1 MKKSP
6 AYLLFSFLVILAVS
20 LPASFAEAKSGARH
34 HRTTPVLLETRHKFA
49 PTDLSVE
56 PKKTVAEAVIPEQCG
71 VAPKYSAPQQA
82 RKEALADEQMRRRI
96 SSRSAI
102 LMNAQTGE
110 VLYEQRPDL
119 PGQPASTIKII
130 TGLIAIQALNDPEMI
145 SVSRHA
151 ASMPRSKVYLQP
163 GNTYRANDLINAVL
177 LSSAND
183 ASVALAEKIAGSE
196 PLFASLMTQKA
207 KAWGAT
213 NTVCKT
219 ATGLTAPGQQT
230 TVRDLAV
237 LFNRAMENS
246 EFASRVKQ
254 NTVRTDFGQVL
265 KNHNRALWQIA
276 GAEGGKT
283 GFTNAARQTYV
294 GKFKRGDEELLLA
307 IMGSVTMWKDI
318 KNLVGYGFTVMANNE
333 HAPTTKTAKNF
344 APPELVTASGRIL
357 QASSD
362 FPKTPVL

>member
-1 MKKSP
+1 MKKISGCLLLSILVLLGISLTASP
-6 AYLLFSFLVILAVS
+6 VK
-20 LPASFAEAKSGARH
+20 AKHRARH
-34 HRTTPVLLETRHKFA
+34 HSSVLLDSRHKFTPA
-49 PTDLSVE
+49 EKSAEV
-56 PKKTVAEAVIPEQCG
+56 KKTVAEAIAPVSEQC
-71 VAPKYSAPQQA
+71 VVTSKYTASPQA
-82 RKEALADEQMRRRI
+82 RKDAQAEEQIRRRI

-102 LMNAQTGE
+102 LMNAQSGE
-110 VLYEQRPDL
+110 ILYEQHPDL

-130 TGLIAIQALNDPEMI
+130 TGLIAIQALNNPEMVP
-145 SVSRHA
+145 VSQHA

-207 KAWGAT
+207 KSWGAT
-213 NTVCKT
+213 NTICKT

-237 LFNRAMENS
+237 LFNRAMEND

-318 KNLVGYGFTVMANNE
+318 KNLVGYGFTAMAENE
-333 HAPTTKTAKNF
+333 HAHGTKTAKVVNQ
-344 APPELVTASGRIL
+344 PEAVTGVGMFL

-362 FPKTPVL
+362 IAKTPVL

>member
-1 MKKSP
+1 M
-6 AYLLFSFLVILAVS
+6 LAVALSS
-20 LPASFAEAKSGARH
+20 LGFLAVPAVARGVK
-34 HRTTPVLLETRHKFA
+34 HRPVLLDTRHKFA
-49 PTDLSVE
+49 PTDLGSNIKKVE
-56 PKKTVAEAVIPEQCG
+56 ELPLAVASEPG
-71 VAPKYSAPQQA
+71 TSFRKPSLPQD
-82 RKEALADEQMRRRI
+82 RKEDLVDEQMHRRL

-102 LMNAQTGE
+102 LMDAKTGE
-110 VLYEQRPDL
+110 VIYQQSPDL
-119 PGQPASTIKII
+119 PGQPASTIKVI
-130 TGLIAIQALNDPEMI
+130 TGLIAIQALNNPEI
-145 SVSRHA
+145 IPVSRHA

-177 LSSAND
+177 LASAND

-196 PLFASLMTQKA
+196 PLFARLMTQKA

-237 LFNRAMENS
+237 LFNRAMDNE
-246 EFASRVKQ
+246 EFANRVKQ

-294 GKFKRGDEELLLA
+294 GKFKRGDDELLLA

-318 KNLVGYGFTVMANNE
+318 KNLVGYGFSAMAKDDRE
-333 HAPTTKTAKNF
+333 QSTRTAK
-344 APPELVTASGRIL
+344 ASVATRVANGG
-357 QASSD
+357 
-362 FPKTPVL
+362 

>member
-1 MKKSP
+1 MKKP
-6 AYLLFSFLVILAVS
+6 TAPLLLLLLSLFCFA
-20 LPASFAEAKSGARH
+20 LPASFVEA
-34 HRTTPVLLETRHKFA
+34 RTAKRRAPVLLDTRHKLA
-49 PTDLSVE
+49 PADLRGAVR
-56 PKKTVAEAVIPEQCG
+56 KKTCPPV
-71 VAPKYSAPQQA
+71 
-82 RKEALADEQMRRRI
+82 RKEELSASDDQVRRRL

-110 VLYEQRPDL
+110 VIYEQHPDL
-119 PGQPASTIKII
+119 PGQPASTIKVI
-130 TGLIAIQALNDPEMI
+130 TGLIAIQALNDPEMVP
-145 SVSRHA
+145 VSRHA

-196 PLFASLMTQKA
+196 PLFARMMTQKA
-207 KAWGAT
+207 RDWGAT

-237 LFNRAMENS
+237 LFNRAMENN

-254 NTVRTDFGQVL
+254 NTVRTGFGQVL

-294 GKFKRGDEELLLA
+294 GKFKRGDDELLLS
-307 IMGSVTMWKDI
+307 IMGSVTMWQDI
-318 KNLVGYGFTVMANNE
+318 KNLVGYGFSVMAKDE
-333 HAPTTKTAKNF
+333 RGQSTKTARVDTPS
-344 APPELVTASGRIL
+344 APADFGYEL
-357 QASSD
+357 QASADS
-362 FPKTPVL
+362 PNPPAL

>member
-1 MKKSP
+1 MKKSS
-6 AYLLFSFLVILAVS
+6 ACLILSFLALVIISV
-20 LPASFAEAKSGARH
+20 PATSAYAKKSARH
-34 HRTTPVLLETRHKFA
+34 RSTVLLDSRHKFA
-49 PTDLSVE
+49 PVDLSVVSE
-56 PKKTVAEAVIPEQCG
+56 KPGQCVVAVVPETVAPFQK
-71 VAPKYSAPQQA
+71 PSLPQQA
-82 RKEALADEQMRRRI
+82 QRNSPAEEQMQRRI

-102 LMNAQTGE
+102 LMDAQTGE
-110 VLYEQRPDL
+110 VIYEQRPDL

-130 TGLIAIQALNDPEMI
+130 TGLIAIQALNNPEMI
-145 SVSRHA
+145 AVSRHA

-196 PLFASLMTQKA
+196 PLFATLMTQKA
-207 KAWGAT
+207 KSWGAT

-237 LFNRAMENS
+237 LFNRAMENN

-294 GKFKRGDEELLLA
+294 GKFKRGDDELLLA

-318 KNLVGYGFTVMANNE
+318 KNLVGYGFTVMASNDRAQTN
-333 HAPTTKTAKNF
+333 KTAKVF
-344 APPELVTASGRIL
+344 TPVQAVPGSDQVLHASAGFL
-357 QASSD
+357 
-362 FPKTPVL
+362 KTPVL

>member
-1 MKKSP
+1 MKKSSFC
-6 AYLLFSFLVILAVS
+6 LVLSFLAVLS
-20 LPASFAEAKSGARH
+20 VGVVPSSVEAKRAAK
-34 HRTTPVLLETRHKFA
+34 HRAPVLLDTRHKFA
-49 PTDLSVE
+49 PSDLAGVTE
-56 PKKTVAEAVIPEQCG
+56 QPGQCLVAAGQDSG
-71 VAPKYSAPQQA
+71 GSFSKHSAPKSAQKAP
-82 RKEALADEQMRRRI
+82 LTDEQMRRRI

-102 LMNAQTGE
+102 LMDAKTGDII
-110 VLYEQRPDL
+110 YEQRPDL

-130 TGLIAIQALNDPEMI
+130 TGLIAIQALNDPEMVA
-145 SVSRHA
+145 VSKHA

-183 ASVALAEKIAGSE
+183 ASVAIAEKIAGSE
-196 PLFASLMTQKA
+196 PLFARLMTQKA

-237 LFNRAMENS
+237 LFNRAMEND

-294 GKFKRGDEELLLA
+294 GKFKRGDDELLLA

-318 KNLVGYGFTVMANNE
+318 KNLVGYGFTAMASADRE
-333 HAPTTKTAKNF
+333 QSLKTARSVMTPK
-344 APPELVTASGRIL
+344 VASG
-357 QASSD
+357 S
-362 FPKTPVL
+362 